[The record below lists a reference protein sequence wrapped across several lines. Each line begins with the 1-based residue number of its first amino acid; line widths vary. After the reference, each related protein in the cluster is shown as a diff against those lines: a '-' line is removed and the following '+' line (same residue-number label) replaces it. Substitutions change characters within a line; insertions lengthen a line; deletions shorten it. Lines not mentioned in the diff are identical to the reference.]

1 MALSHN
7 ALAGRLADSLRG
19 PQRMVWTDLIAGMS
33 GSVRPDV
40 FTMRCSYTQPRP
52 HCYEVKVTAS
62 DLASD
67 LRLGKWQNYLDF
79 AAGVT
84 FCFPKGMAKRGDIPK
99 PAGVMT
105 YCEESDHFHTLR
117 AARLGTNR
125 PDWDMMQKLLMDGI
139 NRVLPERRAFNA
151 QRWLHGKRAREALG
165 HEITEAL
172 ANLHYARDE
181 RARDKRRWK
190 HQDEQREKAAA
201 SERAALDA
209 EKIAALE
216 GQLIERIALA
226 FDFNLRT
233 TPPEFWERDLRRL
246 IDAANPVHLKR
257 QIEWQLRDRV
267 REIQDTAKRLT
278 AFHEKMLE
286 DKKDDR

>member
-19 PQRMVWTDLIAGMS
+19 PQRMVWTDLIAGMA

-84 FCFPKGMAKRGDIPK
+84 FCFPKGMAKRDDIPK

-105 YCEESDHFHTLR
+105 YCEETDHFHTLR

-139 NRVLPERRAFNA
+139 KRVLPERRAFNA

-181 RARDKRRWK
+181 RVRVESRWK
-190 HQDEQREKAAA
+190 HQDEQREQAVAK
-201 SERAALDA
+201 ERAALDA
-209 EKIAALE
+209 EKLAALE
-216 GQLIERIALA
+216 GQLIERIASA
-226 FDFNLRT
+226 FDYNLRD
-233 TPPEFWERDLRRL
+233 TPPEFWERNLRGV
-246 IDAANPVHLKR
+246 IDAASPAHLKR
-257 QIEWQLRDRV
+257 QIEWALRDRV
-267 REIQDTAKRLT
+267 REIQETAKRLT
-278 AFHEKMLE
+278 AFHDKMLE
-286 DKKDDR
+286 DKKSDA